1 MGTSFKFEGPN
12 GLPRMIR
19 RGEDTTLDVTWFEG
33 NAAVVLPVASAT
45 FTLKQG
51 SRVLVDNVPA
61 TTFGGP
67 IYSATF
73 DLNGTVTQDLS
84 FSDTMLE
91 IWTLTNIAGD
101 VVTARRAGH
110 LVRNIL
116 YPMVTDSD
124 LIARHA
130 RIDDIRPPTMPDF
143 STYIQTAW
151 EMLNRDL
158 IKRGRRPE
166 LVLDSYAL
174 IDMHIFKTLEL
185 VFKDA
190 TTYVGDGRYHEL
202 MTFYAASYREEW
214 DIVQFHY
221 DRGQDG
227 AIDDAQREAA
237 APSIWLGEPPGYHNT
252 VVVGLDDV

>member
-1 MGTSFKFEGPN
+1 
-12 GLPRMIR
+12 
-19 RGEDTTLDVTWFEG
+19 
-33 NAAVVLPVASAT
+33 
-45 FTLKQG
+45 
-51 SRVLVDNVPA
+51 
-61 TTFGGP
+61 
-67 IYSATF
+67 
-73 DLNGTVTQDLS
+73 
-84 FSDTMLE
+84 MLE
-91 IWTLTNIAGD
+91 IWTLTNAVGD

-130 RIDDIRPPTMPDF
+130 RIEDIRPPTLPDF

-227 AIDDAQREAA
+227 AIDDAQREAV
-237 APSIWLGEPPGYHNT
+237 APSIWLGEPPPGFPST
-252 VVVGLDDV
+252 VLGIDDL